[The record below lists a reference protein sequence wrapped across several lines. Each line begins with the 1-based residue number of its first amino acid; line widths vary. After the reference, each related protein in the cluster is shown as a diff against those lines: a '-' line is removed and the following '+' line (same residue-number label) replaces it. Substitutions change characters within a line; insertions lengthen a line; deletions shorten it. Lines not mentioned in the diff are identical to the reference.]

1 MLAVVLGKM
10 KIEGRVE
17 STVTAELVK
26 RGHLLK
32 VVEEYTDIMGHAG
45 VILIDP
51 VTNIKYGGADS
62 RKDGYGLGY

>member
-45 VILIDP
+45 AILIDP

-62 RKDGYGLGY
+62 RKDGSAVGY